1 MLILD
6 DDAVQSAT
14 GTCFEGRRELCTL
27 GIKLHQTCY

>member
-6 DDAVQSAT
+6 DDAVQTAT

-27 GIKLHQTCY
+27 GIELH